1 MGLNIEK
8 LKNIIVSLE
17 MAVVVEV
24 GKVVERTE
32 EVVVVSE
39 PRVVVGVQET
49 KVWRVVEKRVQVQ
62 VLQQLQ
68 ALIAKLV
75 GCFVKGQHQDWR
87 TAL

>member
-1 MGLNIEK
+1 MGETYSPAYLKIQLNWLRTSEQGNTSAKMGLNIEK

-39 PRVVVGVQET
+39 PRVVVEVQERQ
-49 KVWRVVEKRVQVQ
+49 VWRVVEV
-62 VLQQLQ
+62 
-68 ALIAKLV
+68 
-75 GCFVKGQHQDWR
+75 
-87 TAL
+87 